1 MSQANQ
7 MLHCTETTH
16 HQRIAS
22 RAVTACCQFDHL
34 YINRGTYVPRC
45 VCVPTTHDV
54 AAKPPC
60 EPRSRGPHGKA
71 ASCRG
76 KAAYNLVS

>member
-45 VCVPTTHDV
+45 VPMTHDV

-60 EPRSRGPHGKA
+60 DLRAAESRGPRA
-71 ASCRG
+71 TRQSR
-76 KAAYNLVS
+76 V